1 MPMEFVITPGSA
13 WSADPDFGS
22 SFGADK
28 TTAALTTISSNISV
42 LHRGL
47 FCMVTSSKNERVR
60 PSSGSEQVRNISMHR
75 KSGTMPPHAKPVT
88 TPVYFGFM
96 YCALY
101 TRVCHVST
109 QLI

>member
-1 MPMEFVITPGSA
+1 MEFVITPGSA

-42 LHRGL
+42 LHRGF

-60 PSSGSEQVRNISMHR
+60 PSLGTEQVRNISMHR
-75 KSGTMPPHAKPVT
+75 KSGTVPPHDKPVT
-88 TPVYFGFM
+88 TRADFGVK
-96 YCALY
+96 YCVL
-101 TRVCHVST
+101 
-109 QLI
+109 